1 MKSNEVKVAGISR
14 FRMETDGPGIRT
26 LVYLSRCPL
35 MCKYCLNAPLRS
47 GHIGTPY
54 TPERLLEEVKRDDVY
69 FRASSGG
76 VTFGGGEPAYR
87 SSFIEHFRSICPSH
101 WTIAIETSLNVLPE
115 HMERLAPCIDNWII
129 DIKDMDGE
137 TYRKYTGVSNAR
149 VLSNLGYL
157 AEHVPKERVL
167 VRIPHIPDFNT
178 PSDVE
183 RSVKAV
189 EEMGFRTEVF
199 SYETDLGGTSGCAS
213 SGFIIR
219 DPDLVGQLVDPDA
232 VTEDQPKD
240 KKIIWSMIQRDL
252 EALPGIIDFNLDEG
266 NDSEWTEW
274 D

>member
-1 MKSNEVKVAGISR
+1 MERNKVKVAGISR

-35 MCKYCLNAPLRS
+35 LCKYCFNAPLRTGRVGS
-47 GHIGTPY
+47 PY
-54 TPERLLEEVKRDDVY
+54 SPERLLEEVKRDDVY

-87 SSFIEHFRSICPSH
+87 SHFIAHFRAVCPEH

-115 HMERLAPCIDNWII
+115 HIERLARCIDHWIV

-137 TYRKYTGVSNAR
+137 IYRKYTGVSNGR
-149 VLSNLGYL
+149 VLSNLRYL
-157 AEHVPKERVL
+157 ADHVPKERVF
-167 VRIPHIPDFNT
+167 VRIPHIQGFNT

-183 RSVKAV
+183 RSVKV
-189 EEMGFRTEVF
+189 IEEMGFKTEVF
-199 SYETDLGGTSGCAS
+199 WYETGMAGTSDGIS
-213 SGFIIR
+213 SNFIIR

-232 VTEDQPKD
+232 IPEDQPKD
-240 KKIIWSMIQRDL
+240 KKISWFRAQGDL
-252 EALPGIIDFNLDEG
+252 EALPGIIDFNLDEE
-266 NDSEWTEW
+266 NDNEWTEW